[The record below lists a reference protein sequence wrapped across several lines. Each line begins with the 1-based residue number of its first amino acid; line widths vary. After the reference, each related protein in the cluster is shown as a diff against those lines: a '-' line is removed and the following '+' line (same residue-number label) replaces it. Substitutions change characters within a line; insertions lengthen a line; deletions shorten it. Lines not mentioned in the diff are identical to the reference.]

1 VQGII
6 KMLHR
11 SIKMLPG
18 QNGGHWGLLGGGAS
32 VTGSSSVRQYNECS
46 SCQLSSEGAQTMG
59 VRHPF

>member
-1 VQGII
+1 
-6 KMLHR
+6 
-11 SIKMLPG
+11 MLPG